1 MDCLRKL
8 QVLTSYL
15 GQMRDTIN
23 ETRESLLAETL
34 NLNTHVRYDSKH
46 FCFYVG
52 FESHRCSNISQWCKG
67 STPSSGSRRF
77 QAIVHMG
84 RLDGVRNNGGSSI
97 LPWMTN
103 GYKGLYEES
112 RE

>member
-46 FCFYVG
+46 FRFYVG
-52 FESHRCSNISQWCKG
+52 FESHRCSKNIITEAEFELS
-67 STPSSGSRRF
+67 
-77 QAIVHMG
+77 
-84 RLDGVRNNGGSSI
+84 D
-97 LPWMTN
+97 
-103 GYKGLYEES
+103 EES
-112 RE
+112 